1 MLCPL
6 TPHADRLPVAKS
18 VKASGKLLKL
28 PIEILSEVSTILC
41 PALRLLWLVDR
52 VRVGCRL
59 PGT

>member
-18 VKASGKLLKL
+18 AKASGKLLKL

-41 PALRLLWLVDR
+41 PEALLWLVDR
-52 VRVGCRL
+52 VRVRCRL